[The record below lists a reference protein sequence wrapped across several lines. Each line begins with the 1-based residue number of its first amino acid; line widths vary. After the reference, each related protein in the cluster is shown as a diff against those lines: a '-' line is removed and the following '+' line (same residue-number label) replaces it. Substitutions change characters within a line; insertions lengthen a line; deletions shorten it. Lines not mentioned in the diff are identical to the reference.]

1 VPSLT
6 VLSENG
12 DFEVETDDLISERA
26 MLTVIYAISH
36 VRHYTEKLAFVE
48 IVRWYFIWVHFD
60 LVFLDTLWY
69 TYKGQSEEIWK
80 SVLAWHHLEPWLCKV
95 NWSFPSY

>member
-36 VRHYTEKLAFVE
+36 VEIIQKSLHLWKLYVG
-48 IVRWYFIWVHFD
+48 
-60 LVFLDTLWY
+60 TLFGY
-69 TYKGQSEEIWK
+69 ISI
-80 SVLAWHHLEPWLCKV
+80 
-95 NWSFPSY
+95 